1 MRCSMRWGHPRL
13 RPTPSPH
20 AALMQHGS
28 LPCMAHRLVR
38 WAPQVRRGDTG
49 SVQSQI
55 QPFWVGQPHP
65 QASRRL
71 SQLNGTNHP
80 SNILNP
86 PINKSKCI
94 PLIEPLIPAQSL
106 SLTGNGTPRLAASTV
121 LTKAAHHNHKC
132 PFPPSFLWFQ
142 VVLVSVRAQQC
153 RGIGQT
159 RATAQGDFVLAG
171 LTKRSTAEGCKMSCG
186 NESALWDIIQ
196 LLLNRI
202 HHPLTALLCAKR
214 ERRQPKAS
222 ETSKAVPY
230 QHGEAWGKHHRI
242 PPRLGWKGRKDHP
255 VPVPAVSRLP
265 PAQPAQVP
273 SVAVGTH
280 SCGQCGDLS
289 APWVKDPTQ
298 ISLLDLHFLFK
309 GRRWAEGRKG
319 PPPWHRSAAS
329 TEGAGQPPH
338 GCDICDALSLNIFNK
353 EKQSIQTCF
362 MIHSNCK

>member
-1 MRCSMRWGHPRL
+1 MAFIQPRFILSHCPTSPTSLEFLPVCGIRVRSAALCPPALSAGAAPPRAHGVTNADPRCRKANPGAAEGLQRSAPKPGLPMRCSMRWGHPRP

-28 LPCMAHRLVR
+28 LPCMAHRLVH

-71 SQLNGTNHP
+71 SQLNSTNHP

-106 SLTGNGTPRLAASTV
+106 SLTGNGTPRLAAGTV
-121 LTKAAHHNHKC
+121 LTKAAHHNHKW

-159 RATAQGDFVLAG
+159 RATVQGDFVLAG

-242 PPRLGWKGRKDHP
+242 PP
-255 VPVPAVSRLP
+255 
-265 PAQPAQVP
+265 
-273 SVAVGTH
+273 
-280 SCGQCGDLS
+280 
-289 APWVKDPTQ
+289 
-298 ISLLDLHFLFK
+298 
-309 GRRWAEGRKG
+309 
-319 PPPWHRSAAS
+319 
-329 TEGAGQPPH
+329 
-338 GCDICDALSLNIFNK
+338 
-353 EKQSIQTCF
+353 
-362 MIHSNCK
+362 